1 MSLERFCP
9 LYIDQAFTGT
19 FREDCPVD
27 GQLTEINGDHFAVPP
42 PPYGFHRALGIVLL

>member
-27 GQLTEINGDHFAVPP
+27 GQLTEINGDLFAVPAP
-42 PPYGFHRALGIVLL
+42 LTVISSFDSVDLT